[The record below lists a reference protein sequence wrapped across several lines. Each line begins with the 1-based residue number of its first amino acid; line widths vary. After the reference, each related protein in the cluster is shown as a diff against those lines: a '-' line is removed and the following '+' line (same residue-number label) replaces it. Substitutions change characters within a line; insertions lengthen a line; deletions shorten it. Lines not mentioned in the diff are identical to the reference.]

1 MITIMAKERGGTVG
15 AMDERYCVDNG
26 AMISWCGH
34 LTSETV
40 DLTQANIS

>member
-1 MITIMAKERGGTVG
+1 MAKERGGTVG